1 MLIISNSLSQI
12 SDEGCLKVAASLVS
26 RIKKAVPETLIVT
39 YERKSEL
46 SDMHFEINKL
56 MISRKL
62 FSLLHKC
69 KEEIIYIPFPA
80 RTFATALRVFVLSLY
95 TRKKLKVISV
105 MKYSTGFISKILL
118 RLSGAD
124 FVVFSKESEE
134 FYKTIVGKK
143 RVSYLKT
150 GVDTQKF
157 IPVSKEKKEALKEKY
172 GFDSR
177 PVILHVGHLNCGRNI
192 AQLMKLDKKYQILL
206 VLSTL
211 TKNEKDIELENELL
225 KNPNIRIIDD
235 YIPDIEEIYQL
246 SDAYFFPVVEQGR
259 CIDVPLSVMEAA
271 SCNKP
276 VITTDYG
283 EMKQFKGIKDFYFI
297 ESFDERELNALIEK
311 VLTSEGAETRNSVLS
326 YDWNNAVSWLIK
338 T

>member
-1 MLIISNSLSQI
+1 MLIISNSLNNI

-26 RIKKAVPETLIVT
+26 RVKKAAPETLIVT

-46 SDMHFEINKL
+46 SDVHFEINKL
-56 MISRKL
+56 MISKEL
-62 FSLLHKC
+62 YSLLNKR
-69 KEEIIYIPFPA
+69 KEEIIFIPFPA
-80 RTFATALRVFVLSLY
+80 RTLATALRIFILSLY

-124 FVVFSKESEE
+124 FVVFSKEAAE
-134 FYKTIVGKK
+134 FYGAMVGEK

-157 IPVSKEKKEALKEKY
+157 TPVSKEKKEALKGKY

-177 PVILHVGHLNCGRNI
+177 PVILHVGHLNRGRNI
-192 AQLMKLDKKYQILL
+192 AQLMKLDKKYQVLL
-206 VLSTL
+206 VTSTL
-211 TKNEKDIELENELL
+211 TKSEQDIQLKKELL
-225 KNPNIRIIDD
+225 KFRNIKIIDD

-246 SDAYFFPVVEQGR
+246 SDVYFFPVVEQGK
-259 CIDVPLSVMEAA
+259 CIDIPLSVMEAA

-276 VITTDYG
+276 IVTTDYG
-283 EMKQFKGIKDFYFI
+283 EMKQFREKKDFHFI
-297 ESFDERELNALIEK
+297 ESFDECELNALIEK
-311 VLTSEGAETRNSVLS
+311 ALISEGADSRSSVLD
-326 YDWNNAVSWLIK
+326 YDWNNAVSHLIK